1 MEDWDGDAK
10 YAIYSNFVVAAE
22 EHNYALTLGT
32 YRGTAGTI
40 RACVSALRC
49 VCVSDL
55 AWVFLCV

>member
-1 MEDWDGDAK
+1 MEDWYGDAK

-40 RACVSALRC
+40 RARVSALRC
-49 VCVSDL
+49 V
-55 AWVFLCV
+55 